1 MVYDAVIIG
10 AGPSGAHLSCLLA
23 RSGMRVALVDQCAF
37 PRDKLCGGMLT
48 YKTLKA
54 LKALSGYYPK
64 GSLLRADV
72 KRAHV
77 FYEDSPA
84 LSLRLLSST
93 KVVRRYKFDTELVRT
108 SESLGTQTYY
118 GSALSVIDFKA
129 KEVYLRNGSALR
141 YARLIGADGAR
152 SRVRRLAGLPHSEL
166 GFCME
171 VHLPWEAIKDTSR
184 LQEGGIEIYYGKYAA
199 GYAWAFPSP
208 DSVAVGVG
216 SLTNE
221 ISESDIL
228 GFFHAFLNQIAIST
242 GVRPH
247 GAYIPSG
254 HGVTLGSSSHDVLLI
269 GDAAGLIDP
278 FTGEGIYYALMS
290 AEAAASAVLSGQDVY
305 GEYVRRMRPAVE
317 SIREA
322 VPIRNRLYAPA
333 ALESAISTLRS
344 CPQYCEQLIDEV
356 ILRGQKGYLQAYEEL
371 AWLAR

>member
-1 MVYDAVIIG
+1 MIYDAVIIG
-10 AGPSGAHLSCLLA
+10 AGPSGAHLSYLLT

-48 YKTLKA
+48 NKTLNT
-54 LKALSGYYPK
+54 LSGYYPED
-64 GSLLRADV
+64 GLLCADV

-84 LSLRLLSST
+84 LSLRLLSSA
-93 KVVRRYKFDTELVRT
+93 KVVRRYKFDTELVRA

-118 GSALSVIDFKA
+118 GSALSGIDFKA
-129 KEVYLRNGSALR
+129 KEVYLRNGLVLR
-141 YARLIGADGAR
+141 YGQLIGADGAR
-152 SRVRRLAGLPHSEL
+152 SKVRRLAGLTHSEL

-171 VHLPWEAIKDTSR
+171 VHLPWETVKDTSR
-184 LQEGGIEIYYGKYAA
+184 LQDGGIEIYYGKYAA

-208 DSVAVGVG
+208 DSVTVGVG

-290 AEAAASAVLSGQDVY
+290 AEAAAGAVLSGQDVY

-371 AWLAR
+371 TWLAR